1 MASREDS
8 EIASERRKRTHANY
22 RDNLKD
28 ILKPLAGGVLK
39 RDRVVWFE
47 DGNIVLQ
54 AGGVAFRVYQ
64 GFLAMHSE
72 VFAGM
77 FSVPQPKSAEQL
89 DGSPVIHLVD
99 HPDDLRHLLS
109 ALFINKSENL
119 YVWARAD
126 VDKASPLM
134 THKRRDA
141 IAAVNIGRLT
151 GIASILPVALY
162 MCCQLETE
170 IIVNGFKR
178 RDGRREQLAPK
189 DIMRCLNARKTLVHD
204 NVVSA
209 TRIFAPVTSGGC
221 TSPKTCTV
229 SLVDLLHGQ
238 VRYDGA
244 LNDYRCLEDW
254 VPFLHFDNPNYLALC
269 DDCQLLVQG
278 RAADERERLWFRLP
292 YTMGVEVDDWME

>member
-1 MASREDS
+1 
-8 EIASERRKRTHANY
+8 
-22 RDNLKD
+22 
-28 ILKPLAGGVLK
+28 
-39 RDRVVWFE
+39 
-47 DGNIVLQ
+47 
-54 AGGVAFRVYQ
+54 
-64 GFLAMHSE
+64 
-72 VFAGM
+72 M

-109 ALFINKSENL
+109 ALFINKRSHRYIEQLPFSTVAALARLSHNENL

-134 THKRRDA
+134 TYKRRDA